1 MVPQELELVTMV
13 PQELELVTMVPQEL
27 EVVTMPPLEL
37 EVVTMPLLEL
47 KVMTMFP
54 MKLEV
59 VTMFPMELEAVTM
72 FLWEARQNPTQSMT
86 GKQTQK
92 PGLVEWEAT
101 CPFPGVTLMLTRFH
115 GLWMMQCL
123 LASCVSMVSLLT
135 LLELHVSNVIP

>member
-1 MVPQELELVTMV
+1 
-13 PQELELVTMVPQEL
+13 MVPQEL

-72 FLWEARQNPTQSMT
+72 FLWEARQIPIQDMT

-92 PGLVEWEAT
+92 PGLVEWEAR
-101 CPFPGVTLMLTRFH
+101 CVFHGVILMLTRSH

-123 LASCVSMVSLLT
+123 SASCASMAFHLT
-135 LLELHVSNVIP
+135 MQGLPVSNVIHGLMKIQQETLESKDALIAG

>member
-1 MVPQELELVTMV
+1 MV

-72 FLWEARQNPTQSMT
+72 FLWEARQIPIQDMT

-92 PGLVEWEAT
+92 PGLVEWEAR
-101 CPFPGVTLMLTRFH
+101 CVFHGVILMLTRSH
-115 GLWMMQCL
+115 GWWTIVCL
-123 LASCVSMVSLLT
+123 LVSCVSMVSHHILQGI
-135 LLELHVSNVIP
+135 HVLNVIP